1 MFKPYLRKITS
12 HVKSL
17 WLVKKLAP
25 NVMKSLKTA
34 LQLQF
39 NLHLK
44 YRNQIGAPRF
54 SFSQLLLIT
63 LSIYQSTRIWRLHI
77 RMAPIND
84 TQCCIHRQQYL
95 LLNEIQTR
103 KFLINLLYLNTIAYT
118 SYCKLSIKG
127 ILLTSLYE
135 LLFIKFVIFSFRV
148 HTSINKYYSFSYISN
163 TVINKNMTTGSNLKF
178 QYSQTGI
185 PMSEQLSSI
194 HLQLNPAA
202 LSTAALQPFP
212 FDPGI

>member
-54 SFSQLLLIT
+54 PFSQLLLIT
-63 LSIYQSTRIWRLHI
+63 LSIYSSPRI
-77 RMAPIND
+77 N
-84 TQCCIHRQQYL
+84 L
-95 LLNEIQTR
+95 LKEIQTE
-103 KFLINLLYLNTIAYT
+103 KFSMNLLYLNTIAYT

-135 LLFIKFVIFSFRV
+135 SFL
-148 HTSINKYYSFSYISN
+148 
-163 TVINKNMTTGSNLKF
+163 SNL
-178 QYSQTGI
+178 
-185 PMSEQLSSI
+185 
-194 HLQLNPAA
+194 
-202 LSTAALQPFP
+202 
-212 FDPGI
+212 